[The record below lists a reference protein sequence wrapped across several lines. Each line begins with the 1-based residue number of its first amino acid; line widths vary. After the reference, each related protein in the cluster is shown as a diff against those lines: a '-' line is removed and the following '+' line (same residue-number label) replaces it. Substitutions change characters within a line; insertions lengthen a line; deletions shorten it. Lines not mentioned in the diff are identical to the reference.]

1 MKDLIKKIKKDPF
14 VPTVIGISILA
25 LIIGTL
31 AIGFIKSFIFIFILD
46 IIAIVVGKPKKKKGK
61 NTTKDKLKAIL
72 LVMFSLGIFVLL
84 CCVGFFAYIVVSAPK
99 FDPEKLY
106 NKEASVLYYNN
117 NEVMAKLGTEIR
129 QTITYD
135 DIPEVLIDAII
146 ATEDSRFFQHN
157 GVDLPRFL
165 KASISQVLG
174 KGGGGASTLTMQVAK
189 NRYTSTEDSG
199 IEGII
204 RKFTD
209 IYLSVFKIEKKYTKE
224 EIIEFYVNS
233 YYMGGGN
240 YGVEQASRSYFGKSA
255 KNMNVAEAALIAGV
269 FNAPYAYD
277 PTLHPEACEAR
288 RKTVLNLML
297 RHNYITQEEYEIALE
312 LTVDKLLVA
321 DTSNNQEYRDFIDTV
336 VMEVIDRTGNDPYVI
351 PMEIYTTMNKDQ
363 QDNMNK
369 IMRGE
374 TFKWADEKIQGA
386 SIVIDVKTGAITA
399 VGAGRNIKGEKVQ
412 NNATMMKR
420 QIGSTAKPLFDY
432 GPGIEFNNWST
443 YTPFVDNH
451 HGYSDGTGIRNWDG
465 KYFGW
470 LTLNDSLKYSR
481 NTTALKAFQSLKT
494 KDIKQFVTGLGL
506 SPEEPLHEAHAI
518 GGYNG
523 ESPKT
528 LAAAYA
534 AFSNGG
540 YYIEPHSFTK
550 IKYTDSGDEY
560 TVKPITRKAMS
571 DATAYMITK
580 VLEDTA
586 GYAVGL
592 NINNVNY
599 CAKSGTTDYD
609 DATRAE
615 YKLPKNAIADRWI
628 ASFNDSYAIAVWYGY
643 EYNSS
648 EYYLTLMSMGQKYL
662 FQAIAEGV
670 YKNNSNWTM
679 PDSVVEVELENYLPE
694 AKLPSEFTP
703 TDQRVKAYFKKGLEP
718 TETSKRFSQLDNV
731 TNLNYD
737 EKTKKLTWDPIKTPD
752 FIDKNYL
759 NNLFTQMYGSGSDK
773 DEALNERLNY
783 NKKNIGDLTY
793 NVYTKDKDGKLTLIT
808 STTKNE
814 IDYSLKDSTT
824 FVVKTSYTKFTSNM
838 SSGTEIKIEHEPV
851 NTIITSEINGDSII
865 TLSIGDPY
873 IETSKP
879 IIVLE
884 DLVDVTKNATIKK
897 TITRMSDN
905 SIVEK
910 IDTSAVETFQI
921 TYDIKYDEY
930 SNTLTKIV
938 EIK

>member
-1 MKDLIKKIKKDPF
+1 MKKWIKKFKKEPF
-14 VPTVIGISILA
+14 MPTVIGVSILA

-31 AIGFIKSFIFIFILD
+31 AIGFIKSFIIIFVLD
-46 IIAIVVGKPKKKKGK
+46 IIAVVKGIPKKKKGK
-61 NTTKDKLKAIL
+61 SSTKDKLKAIL

-84 CCVGFFAYIVVSAPK
+84 CCIGFFAYIVISAPK
-99 FDPEKLY
+99 FDPERLY
-106 NKEASVLYYNN
+106 NKEASVLYYND
-117 NEVMAKLGTEIR
+117 NEIMAKLGTEIR
-129 QTITYD
+129 ETIAYD
-135 DIPEVLIDAII
+135 DIPEVLVDAII

-157 GVDLPRFL
+157 GVDLPRFI

-174 KGGGGASTLTMQVAK
+174 RGGGGASTLTMQVAK

-199 IEGII
+199 IEGIV

-240 YGVEQASRSYFGKSA
+240 YGVEQASKSYFGKSA
-255 KNMNVAEAALIAGV
+255 KDMNVAEAALIAGV

-288 RKTVLNLML
+288 RKTVLSLML
-297 RHNYITQEEYEIALE
+297 RHNYITQEEYNIAAE
-312 LTVDKLLVA
+312 LTVDKLLVSDA
-321 DTSNNQEYRDFIDTV
+321 ANNQEYRDFIDTV
-336 VMEVIDRTGNDPYVI
+336 VMEVIERTGNDPYAV
-351 PMEIYTTMNKDQ
+351 PMQIYTTMNKDQ
-363 QDNMNK
+363 QDNMNS

-374 TFKWADEKIQGA
+374 TFKWADDKIQGA
-386 SIVIDVKTGAITA
+386 SVVIDVKTGAITA

-420 QIGSTAKPLFDY
+420 QIGSTAKPLYDY

-443 YTPFVDNH
+443 YTPFVDNP
-451 HGYSDGTGIRNWDG
+451 HGYSDGTGIRNWDNQ
-465 KYFGW
+465 YFGW
-470 LTLNDSLKYSR
+470 LTLNDALKYSR

-494 KDIKQFVTGLGL
+494 SDIRKFVTGLGL
-506 SPEEPLHEAHAI
+506 SPEESLHEAHAI

-550 IKYTDSGDEY
+550 IVYTETGSEY

-599 CAKSGTTDYD
+599 CAKSGTTNYD
-609 DATRAE
+609 NATLAALN
-615 YKLPKNAIADRWI
+615 LPKNAIGDRWI

-648 EYYLTLMSMGQKYL
+648 EYYLTLLSMGQKYL

-670 YKNNSNWTM
+670 YTKKSTWTM
-679 PDSVVEVELENYLPE
+679 PDSVVEVEVENYLPE

-703 TDQRVKAYFKKGLEP
+703 DDLKIKAYFKKGLEP
-718 TETSKRFSQLDNV
+718 TETSKRFAQLDNV

-737 EKTKKLTWDPIKTPD
+737 EKTKTLSWDKIKTPD
-752 FIDKNYL
+752 FIDRNYL
-759 NNLFTQMYGSGSDK
+759 NNLFTQMYGEGNDK
-773 DEALNERLNY
+773 ENALQERLNY
-783 NKKNIGDLTY
+783 NKNYIGDITY
-793 NVYTKDKDGKLTLIT
+793 NVYTKDSSGKLTLVT
-808 STTKNE
+808 TTTKNE
-814 IDYSLKDSTT
+814 INYDLKKSTT
-824 FVVKTSYTKFTSNM
+824 IVVKTSYTKFTSNM
-838 SSGTEIKIEHEPV
+838 SSGAELTIEREPV
-851 NTIITSEINGDSII
+851 NTIITSEINGDSIV
-865 TLSIGDPY
+865 TLNVGDPY
-873 IETSKP
+873 IETAKP

-884 DLVDVTKNATIKK
+884 DLVDVTRSATISK
-897 TITRMSDN
+897 TIVKMSN
-905 SIVEK
+905 NEEVER
-910 IDTSAVETFQI
+910 IDTSSVETFQI
-921 TYDIKYDEY
+921 TYHIKYGDY